1 LNEAAPPAPGRPG
14 IPPLPILLPA
24 LAAVVALWFL
34 RSALVPFFLAGVLA
48 YLMQPLAARLSRRM
62 RRGWAALLAILAFTL
77 VLGLFLWALVPPFVA
92 QVERLVASLPGWQEK
107 AASRWLPWLDSH
119 PVVQARL
126 RQALEGVDPMAFVNG
141 LRLAGVGLLGW
152 FLELMTLILVPLIV
166 YYLLVEGPALG
177 GGMRE
182 LIPLRFRP
190 EVEALAAEIHRRLGG
205 YIRGQLSVMLVMA
218 FLQGLAF
225 QILGVPYPWVLGLL
239 AGLSNVVPYSCYL
252 TALPLALMFA
262 ALDGSGAGH
271 LLAVA
276 LVFEGVQK
284 AEAFYFTPVWVGR
297 ASGLHPLEVLL
308 AIFIFSFAFG
318 IFGLVFAVP
327 LMIVLKTLG
336 RSWVARTKASP
347 WFYTRS

>member
-1 LNEAAPPAPGRPG
+1 LNEAAAPAPGRPG
-14 IPPLPILLPA
+14 IPLPILIPA
-24 LAAVVALWFL
+24 LAAAVALWFL
-34 RSALVPFFLAGVLA
+34 RSALAPFFLAGVLA
-48 YLMQPLAARLSRRM
+48 YLLQPLQATLSRRM

-77 VLGLFLWALVPPFVA
+77 VLGLVLWALVPPFVT
-92 QVERLVASLPGWQEK
+92 QVERLVAALPVWQEK
-107 AASRWLPWLDSH
+107 AAHRWLPWLNDH
-119 PVVQARL
+119 PAVQARL
-126 RQALEGVDPMAFVNG
+126 RQALEGVDPMAFING
-141 LRLAGVGLLGW
+141 VRLAGVGLLGW

-182 LIPLRFRP
+182 LLPLRFRP
-190 EVEALAAEIHRRLGG
+190 EVESLAAEIHRRLGG
-205 YIRGQLSVMLVMA
+205 YIRGQLAVMLVMA

-239 AGLSNVVPYSCYL
+239 AGLGNVVPYSYYV

-262 ALDGSGAGH
+262 ALDGSGLGH
-271 LLAVA
+271 LLVVV
-276 LVFEGVQK
+276 LVFEAVQK

-318 IFGLVFAVP
+318 MFGLVFAVP

-336 RSWVARTKASP
+336 RFWVARAKASP